1 MSTSLF
7 SKRVPEVLAQQLGD
21 VLARQFELYG
31 EVQQQLAQR
40 KDALRQADLERY
52 GSLANAEQRVL
63 AEVFE
68 LDTRRTAL
76 SVELTALL
84 GLAKGASILEI
95 AARLEESSRGR
106 LEGLRALLKQRIE
119 ETRHEGSVLRAAA
132 ERLAQHMAGII
143 QTVRSALAQTGVY
156 GRHGRVALGAT
167 VASTIDLRS

>member
-1 MSTSLF
+1 MSTSLV

-95 AARLEESSRGR
+95 AARLEESPRAR
-106 LEGLRALLKQRIE
+106 LEGLRALLK
-119 ETRHEGSVLRAAA
+119 
-132 ERLAQHMAGII
+132 HMAGII